1 MAQRIDVWLMKLA
14 QNISSLVSK
23 IQIWICV
30 RLDYYVEVKEFE
42 ISRHNHSFPAEWFMS
57 DEQIE
62 ELEKRENGSR

>member
-30 RLDYYVEVKEFE
+30 RLDYYVEIKECE
-42 ISRHNHSFPAEWFMS
+42 ISKHILKSSFS
-57 DEQIE
+57 HQ
-62 ELEKRENGSR
+62 